1 LHYKNNAFA
10 DYLTRKTKA
19 EGELRVLYFCG
30 LLHIRAKQA
39 FYAVHLIR
47 IKFTRVYGYFRNRVN
62 LNKTKPIPD
71 KTTHIDKISDSD

>member
-19 EGELRVLYFCG
+19 EGDLRVLYFCG

-39 FYAVHLIR
+39 F
-47 IKFTRVYGYFRNRVN
+47 
-62 LNKTKPIPD
+62 
-71 KTTHIDKISDSD
+71 